1 MGRSV
6 SYPSNA
12 LIVTFNTIQSYYEAE
27 EYDVEIGA
35 ATEIGEEIENP
46 LAWDDLI
53 EDLVNTCEECWPSLN
68 PDDKW
73 VDSEDHAILSNRL
86 VRVGVSEYCGL
97 VAYWVIPNERNPE
110 CESLATRWAK
120 QIEEVFVRKFG
131 GYKKVGSM
139 SNGAGVYQ
147 KITA

>member
-12 LIVTFNTIQSYYEAE
+12 LIVTFNTIQYYYEAD
-27 EYDVEIGA
+27 EYDVEIGV
-35 ATEIGEEIENP
+35 ATEIGEELEDPNS
-46 LAWDDLI
+46 WNDLI
-53 EDLVNTCEECWPSLN
+53 EYLVNTCEEYWPSLKS
-68 PDDKW
+68 DKKW
-73 VDSEDHAILSNRL
+73 IDREDQAILSNSL

-110 CESLATRWAK
+110 CFALATRWAK

-139 SNGAGVYQ
+139 SNGEGVYQ